1 MASPSK
7 TCKPKQMLHLCN
19 QCITEAK
26 ASWQTLSTTPC
37 KRTMSFW
44 LTRSLSCPITIS
56 RSKEGLQRPKSQF
69 SSLTAVMS
77 VSKWAKARKW
87 SGLAANLLLKTWGK
101 VMRRRSTLPNDEW
114 AVENLTPNKRLLQ
127 RRRHLKRVTRVGRA
141 RSSLRT
147 RFN

>member
-7 TCKPKQMLHLCN
+7 TCKHKQMLHLCN
-19 QCITEAK
+19 QCITEAR
-26 ASWQTLSTTPC
+26 ASWQTQSITPC
-37 KRTMSFW
+37 RRTMSFW
-44 LTRSLSCPITIS
+44 QTRSLSCPITIS

-69 SSLTAVMS
+69 SFQIAVMS
-77 VSKWAKARKW
+77 VIRWAKARKW
-87 SGLAANLLLKTWGK
+87 SGLAANLLSKTWER
-101 VMRRRSTLPNDEW
+101 VTRRRSTLPNDEW

-127 RRRHLKRVTRVGRA
+127 RRSHLKLVTRVGRA